1 MLYHF
6 TMMAMSCYIDLSGMT
21 EEPLLS
27 VAECEK
33 GDLQAKSHLD
43 PLLRPCGAICKVVDD
58 ACK

>member
-1 MLYHF
+1 M
-6 TMMAMSCYIDLSGMT
+6 DLSVMT
-21 EEPLLS
+21 EEPLLNCNS

-43 PLLRPCGAICKVVDD
+43 PLLRPCGAICKVIDD